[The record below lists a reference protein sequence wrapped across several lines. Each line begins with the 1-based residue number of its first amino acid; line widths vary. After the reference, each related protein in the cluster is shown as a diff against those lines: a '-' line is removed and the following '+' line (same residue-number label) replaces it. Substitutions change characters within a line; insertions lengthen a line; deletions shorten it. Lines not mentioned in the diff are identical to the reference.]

1 MAAQRQQQQR
11 QQRRRPQR
19 RRRPLPPALAL
30 CLVALAAAAL
40 PLAAAGAPAADQ
52 DLDEYV
58 VVFKRG
64 FDAGRIRALC
74 SDRATAAGRLAGLCR
89 RRFSAVLNGFAGS
102 LSRDDVAALRQAFGA
117 AIERI
122 ERESLLSITGHAEP
136 EWAASDRLPEAAR
149 AARGR
154 LLLAEQRR
162 QARRTAAMRR
172 RKLPEQAGPTWTL
185 DRIDQNKLPLDHLYH
200 YDSMGT
206 GVNVYVLDTG
216 IRFTHQ
222 EFKTQDGL
230 TVRARHG
237 YSVFGDDDSND
248 CNGHGTHTAATVGGL
263 TYGVAKNVTL
273 WAVRAMNCDG
283 DAKVSSILEAFE
295 WIAENAQ
302 YPAIMS
308 MSVAGEMS
316 TTVNEAARRLVED
329 RHIVMVVAAGNSYES
344 ACLMSPASSPWVISV
359 AASDDQD
366 RRWGQ
371 SNWGPCVD
379 VHAPGVQ
386 VLSAVSTSDTAIQN
400 KTGTSMATPHV
411 TGVVALYL
419 ERHPGASPVEVRQKL
434 NSAAIPDAIS
444 DDPDGWGTWNPSS
457 HPQSVDIS
465 ITPNRLLH
473 STLTAQALLSPSVVT
488 VGNANATSVSL
499 TLTSQPTADVSI
511 SVSVPTAG
519 WANAS
524 LATVSPASLTI
535 PAASWNSSQTIQLQ
549 PAGALVDGPYFVT
562 LQFQSADPRFN
573 SALQTLR
580 VVDSRPLTG
589 DSATSPRW
597 ITSLPF
603 SDSDVTSRFTDKYPA
618 ASGGD
623 GGGSPDVLYAY
634 TPKSDVA
641 VEVSTCGSLFDTRLY
656 VFDDPANPQNYVGND
671 DDPNCTSNG
680 KASRLST
687 TFQAG
692 VTYYIVVDGYSG
704 GDWLDSQGQYTLT
717 ITQSATDAR

>member
-1 MAAQRQQQQR
+1 MRH
-11 QQRRRPQR
+11 
-19 RRRPLPPALAL
+19 PP
-30 CLVALAAAAL
+30 AAAA
-40 PLAAAGAPAADQ
+40 PTCPYPAAS
-52 DLDEYV
+52 L
-58 VVFKRG
+58 
-64 FDAGRIRALC
+64 I
-74 SDRATAAGRLAGLCR
+74 
-89 RRFSAVLNGFAGS
+89 AGS
-102 LSRDDVAALRQAFGA
+102 LSRDDVAALREAFGA

-122 ERESLLSITGHAEP
+122 ERDSVLSITGHAEP
-136 EWAASDRLPEAAR
+136 DGG
-149 AARGR
+149 GR
-154 LLLAEQRR
+154 
-162 QARRTAAMRR
+162 ARRSAAARR

-185 DRIDQNKLPLDHLYH
+185 DRIDQSKLPLDHLYH

-222 EFKTQDGL
+222 EFKTQARPGACAAARPMLLDGR

-283 DAKVSSILEAFE
+283 DAKVSSILE
-295 WIAENAQ
+295 
-302 YPAIMS
+302 
-308 MSVAGEMS
+308 
-316 TTVNEAARRLVED
+316 
-329 RHIVMVVAAGNSYES
+329 VVAAGNSYES

-419 ERHPGASPVEVRQKL
+419 ERHPGASPAEVRQKL

-444 DDPDGWGTWNPSS
+444 DDPDGWGTWNPTAR
-457 HPQSVDIS
+457 PQSVDIS

-473 STLTAQALLSPSVVT
+473 STLAAQALLSPGMLT
-488 VGNANATSVSL
+488 VNNTDAASVSL
-499 TLTSQPTADVSI
+499 TLTSQPSADVTISI
-511 SVSVPTAG
+511 TAPTAG
-519 WANAS
+519 WANGS
-524 LATVSPASLTI
+524 LAAVSPGALTI
-535 PAASWNSSQTIQLQ
+535 TPAAWNSSQTVQLQ
-549 PAGALVDGPYFVT
+549 PSDAFTDGPYYVT

-589 DSATSPRW
+589 DSAASPRW

-603 SDSDVTSRFTDKYPA
+603 SDSDVTSRFTDKYPG
-618 ASGGD
+618 GGD
-623 GGGSPDVLYAY
+623 GSGGSPDVVYAY

-671 DDPNCTSNG
+671 DDPSCTSNG

-704 GDWLDSQGQYTLT
+704 GDWLDSQGQYSLT
-717 ITQSATDAR
+717 ITPSATDAR